1 MARRAER
8 LFEIIQALRGAARP
22 LTAAALARRLE
33 VSPRTVYRDV
43 AALQARR
50 VPIEGEA
57 GVGYVLRPGFDLPPL
72 MFTADEIDAIAAGA
86 RLVRRIR
93 DPRLNDAAE
102 SVLAKV
108 AALLPGGSPP
118 VLYTAPIWVSD
129 GSAAAPGGVDPA
141 EVRRAIRERRKVRI
155 AYRDASGRD
164 TVRIVWPVAM
174 AYYVDATL
182 VAAWCE
188 LRADLRHFRVER
200 IAASEVL
207 DEKYPDDRGRLLA
220 AWLARGKDHPDTA
233 PRG

>member
-1 MARRAER
+1 M
-8 LFEIIQALRGAARP
+8 
-22 LTAAALARRLE
+22 
-33 VSPRTVYRDV
+33 

-72 MFTADEIDAIAAGA
+72 MFTADEAEAIAAGA
-86 RLVRRIR
+86 RLGRRVR
-93 DPRLNDAAE
+93 DPRLNAAAE

-118 VLYTAPIWVSD
+118 VLAAPIWVSD
-129 GSAAAPGGVDPA
+129 GSAARPGGIDPA
-141 EVRRAIRERRKVRI
+141 DVRRAIRERRKLRI
-155 AYRDASGRD
+155 AYADASGRES
-164 TVRIVWPVAM
+164 VRVVWPVAM

-188 LRADLRHFRVER
+188 LRADLRHFRGER

-207 DEKYPDDRGRLLA
+207 DERYPDDRGRLLA
-220 AWLARGKDHPDTA
+220 AWLALGKDRPDTA
-233 PRG
+233 SQG